1 MARRSRRSVRALEDL
16 PGLFDK
22 VDLDFQ
28 VPDPYREI
36 VDQHRREQ
44 ISAHGISLE
53 MEDGVITPKRTLQY
67 ISFGSGSSGN
77 CAYIGISGEGGVLID
92 AGVDEKTVLESLKAN
107 CIPAEKIAGIIVTH
121 DHTDHVR
128 SAYQLLRKYPK
139 MRLYCTP
146 RTLQGILRRHSISK
160 RIKDF
165 HTSIFKEFVF
175 EAGPFSITPFETSHD
190 GTDNVGYCITI
201 GDRNFVVATDMGKI
215 TDRADHYMRLAN
227 YLMIEANYD
236 ASMLATGRYPEYLK
250 ARIRS
255 DHGHL
260 DNQVTAQYLKQIWA
274 SPLTDVYLCHLSE
287 DNNRPE
293 LAVSVVSDAL
303 TSRGVKVGD
312 GSGSLADRNA
322 DVHLCALPRFDA
334 SPLFIHRV

>member
-36 VDQHRREQ
+36 VDRHRREQ
-44 ISAHGISLE
+44 TSAHGISLE
-53 MEDGVITPKRTLQY
+53 IEDGVITAKRSMQY

-92 AGVDEKTVLESLKAN
+92 AGVDDKTVLDALKAN
-107 CIPAEKIAGIIVTH
+107 CIPVEKISGIIITH

-128 SAYQLLRKYPK
+128 SAYQILRKYPA
-139 MRLYCTP
+139 MRLFCTP

-160 RIKDF
+160 RIKEY
-165 HTSIFKEFVF
+165 HTPIFKEFAF
-175 EAGPFSITPFETSHD
+175 EAGPFKITPFETSHD
-190 GTDNVGYCITI
+190 GSDNVGYCITV
-201 GDRNFVVATDMGKI
+201 GDSNFVVATDMGKI
-215 TDRADHYMRLAN
+215 TERADHYMRMAN

-236 ASMLATGRYPEYLK
+236 ATMLATGRYPDYLK

-260 DNQVTAQYLKQIWA
+260 DNVVTAQYLQQIWA
-274 SPLTDVYLCHLSE
+274 PALTDVYLCHLSE
-287 DNNRPE
+287 DNNRPD
-293 LAVSVVSDAL
+293 LALNVVRQAL
-303 TSRGVKVGD
+303 EAKDIKVGD
-312 GSGSLADRNA
+312 GSGSLNDRDA
-322 DVHLCALPRFDA
+322 QVHLCALPRFDA